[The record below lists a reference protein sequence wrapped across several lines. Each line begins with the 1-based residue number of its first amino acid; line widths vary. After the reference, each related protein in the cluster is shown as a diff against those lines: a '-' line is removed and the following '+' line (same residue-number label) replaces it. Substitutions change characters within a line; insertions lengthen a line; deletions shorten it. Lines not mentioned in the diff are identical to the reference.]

1 MIYRVAKKENFVVLD
16 KGFLND
22 DQLSWKAKGLFA
34 YMLSLPDDWSF
45 SLADLATRSKCGRE
59 ATARIV
65 DELIQTGYLQKIQER
80 TKDGKFGKV
89 EFLVYEAPALAAM
102 PSTGNPS
109 TAVPQ
114 TEKPTLLNNELLNNK
129 LLKNIDDD
137 KQSAPSVYHFCE
149 QQGFGAQTAHI
160 GERIRHWLTIFT
172 EEMVIHAMKLAVEQ
186 NVLRWRYVEKILQNW
201 YSKKIKS
208 MADIAIEQQ
217 RFQARKQQMARQQ
230 VNRRQEIIPKWFHQ
244 RHEEEVLCDQ
254 QPTMD
259 FAAERQKILALL
271 ESV

>member
-1 MIYRVAKKENFVVLD
+1 M
-16 KGFLND
+16 
-22 DQLSWKAKGLFA
+22 
-34 YMLSLPDDWSF
+34 
-45 SLADLATRSKCGRE
+45 
-59 ATARIV
+59 
-65 DELIQTGYLQKIQER
+65 TG
-80 TKDGKFGKV
+80 
-89 EFLVYEAPALAAM
+89 
-102 PSTGNPS
+102 STS
-109 TAVPQ
+109 
-114 TEKPTLLNNELLNNK
+114 
-129 LLKNIDDD
+129 
-137 KQSAPSVYHFCE
+137 

-160 GERIRHWLTIFT
+160 GERICHWLTICT
-172 EEMVIHAMKLAVEQ
+172 EEMVIHAMKLAVEH

-271 ESV
+271 ESVKSSEYHKGLVDEKSS